1 MNRKLKLCFFLILP
15 ISLLATSCDAIR
27 NILSHDLEE
36 EDFTVGELYVDEY
49 VPETPYQP
57 TPSREDKAA
66 GRVNALGIERGP
78 DDKKM
83 RSQQWFA
90 KHRGVWHGSVEDQ

>member
-1 MNRKLKLCFFLILP
+1 MNRKLKLCFFLLLP

-49 VPETPYQP
+49 VPVV
-57 TPSREDKAA
+57 R
-66 GRVNALGIERGP
+66 
-78 DDKKM
+78 
-83 RSQQWFA
+83 
-90 KHRGVWHGSVEDQ
+90 